1 MKTISVPWKAWRGDD
16 SCELAFPESWQVDS
30 YSMANAPAI
39 YSHHIVDALRS
50 PIGSWS
56 LQEVAKGKKRV
67 AIAIDDLAR
76 PTPSHLILPFVLEE
90 LGQAGITADQVTIV
104 MALGS
109 HPGLSEKDLQLKLG
123 RDIWQRCTVV
133 QHNAYGELQEIGM
146 ELAGIPVKVNAHFM
160 QADLK
165 LLMGCITPHPFAG
178 FSGGGK
184 MILPGLANI
193 EIIERTHKSVVMG
206 FKGGLGIVEGN
217 QFRAEVHQV
226 CQACSVDFNIDVV
239 VNQERGI
246 AGIFAGQ
253 VEESYHKG
261 VAFARTV
268 YRTKIPDQVDVAVLN
283 AYPKDIDLIQSE
295 NAFNLYRS
303 VKRNFVIDGGKVI
316 LMTASEEGMGGHGLF
331 EPGGRLHR
339 KPTRKRWLG
348 TRDLLLFCPTVA
360 AKDAA
365 QLYWEGYPVL
375 RTWNEVIGELQKTF
389 DEHCRVAVFPC
400 SSLQLG
406 IS

>member
-1 MKTISVPWKAWRGDD
+1 MKTVSVPWNAWRGDD
-16 SCELAFPESWQVDS
+16 SCDLTFPESWQVES
-30 YSMANAPAI
+30 CPMANAPSI
-39 YSHHIVDALRS
+39 FSHHIVEALRS

-56 LQEVAKGKKRV
+56 LQQVAKGKTRV

-76 PTPSHLILPFVLEE
+76 PTPSHLILPYVLDE
-90 LGQAGITADQVTIV
+90 LEQVGIQAGQITIV

-109 HPGLSEKDLQLKLG
+109 HPGLSKKDLQLKLG
-123 RDIWQRCTVV
+123 RDICQRCTVV
-133 QHNAYGELQEIGM
+133 QHNAYGDLQAIGM
-146 ELAGIPVKVNAHFM
+146 DLAGIPVKVNAHFM

-165 LLMGCITPHPFAG
+165 ILMGCITPHPFAG

-226 CQACSVDFNIDVV
+226 CQTCSVDFNIDVV

-253 VEESYHKG
+253 VEESYLKG

-295 NAFNLYRS
+295 NAFNVYRS
-303 VKRNFVIDGGKVI
+303 IKRTFVADGGKVV
-316 LMTASEEGMGGHGLF
+316 LMTASHEGMGGHGLF

-348 TRDLLLFCPTVA
+348 NRDLLLFCPTVTPQ
-360 AKDAA
+360 DAG

-375 RTWNEVIGELQKTF
+375 KTWNEVVGELQKAF
-389 DEHCRVAVFPC
+389 PDECRVAVFPC

-406 IS
+406 MA